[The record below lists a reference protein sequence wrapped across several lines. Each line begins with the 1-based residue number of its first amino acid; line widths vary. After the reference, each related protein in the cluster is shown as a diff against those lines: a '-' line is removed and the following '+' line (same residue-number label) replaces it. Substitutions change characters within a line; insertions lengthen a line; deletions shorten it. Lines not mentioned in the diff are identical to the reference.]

1 MVMRQHLKDDVRN
14 VVKYNYDHYKL
25 MEKLILLKS
34 DTLRV
39 IRFGELA
46 GEVENKNRYY
56 DEISSLEKIYQK
68 LDIFLEDFNT

>member
-1 MVMRQHLKDDVRN
+1 MK
-14 VVKYNYDHYKL
+14 YDHYKL
-25 MEKLILLKS
+25 NLLKP

-56 DEISSLEKIYQK
+56 DEIYSLEKIY
-68 LDIFLEDFNT
+68 

>member
-1 MVMRQHLKDDVRN
+1 MIMRQHLKDDVRN

-25 MEKLILLKS
+25 NLLKY

-56 DEISSLEKIYQK
+56 DEIYSLEKIY
-68 LDIFLEDFNT
+68 

>member
-25 MEKLILLKS
+25 NLLKS

-56 DEISSLEKIYQK
+56 DEISSLEKIY
-68 LDIFLEDFNT
+68 